1 MTALPDPVF
10 LTDLASPAAPG
21 PLELLR
27 VRFAAVPD
35 IRSAG
40 HVLHAIDEVL
50 IIALCSM
57 LSDNDAFTDMEQFAR
72 SQMPW
77 LRTFLPMPH
86 GPPSHD
92 VFRNVFMAIKPQAL
106 LLIMADWCGDLA
118 SRQIM
123 IDGKSLR
130 GTAATTTRHAMVH
143 VLRAWVHEAGISAGH
158 VVCPEKS
165 NELTALPQLL
175 AMLELKGTLVSI
187 DAMGTHP
194 DIATQIHEAG
204 GDCLLAL
211 KANQKGAMEAAVA
224 HFAQRDAAAGFD
236 AAAAACGLHSGN
248 VLGPGPLATGQSVIL
263 SHGRFEQRLCT
274 VLSDLDF
281 FHKSWKWAGLRS
293 IVRLIRTTHR
303 GGKGGN
309 KSGEPSVETH
319 YYLSSLAPDADLLA
333 ARIRAHWSVES
344 AHHVLDMSFGEDRCQ
359 VRDGT
364 AAHNLCILRET
375 SSKVLR
381 ELFPEKSI
389 RSKRKR
395 AALDAGFR
403 TDLLASISHNFRA

>member
-1 MTALPDPVF
+1 MTTLPDPVS
-10 LTDLASPAAPG
+10 LTDCASSAAPG

-106 LLIMADWCGDLA
+106 LLLMADWCGDL
-118 SRQIM
+118 SSLQIM
-123 IDGKSLR
+123 IDGKALR
-130 GTAATTTRHAMVH
+130 GTATATRQGMVH
-143 VLRAWVHEAGISAGH
+143 VLRAWVHEAGLSAGH
-158 VVCPEKS
+158 AVCSEKS
-165 NELTALPQLL
+165 NELNALPQLL

-194 DIATQIHEAG
+194 DIAAQIHQAG
-204 GDCLLAL
+204 GDYLLAL
-211 KANQKGAMEAAVA
+211 KANQKGAMDAVVA
-224 HFAQRDAAAGFD
+224 HFAELDAAAGYTAE
-236 AAAAACGLHSGN
+236 AATCGLHPGN
-248 VLGPGPLATGQSVIL
+248 VLGPGPLAPGHSVIL
-263 SHGRFEQRLCT
+263 SHGRYEQRLCT
-274 VLSDLDF
+274 VLGNLDF
-281 FHKSWKWAGLRS
+281 FHKSWKWPGLQSVIR
-293 IVRLIRTTHR
+293 IIRTTHR

-309 KSGEPSVETH
+309 QSGEPTVETH
-319 YYLSSLAPDADLLA
+319 YYLSSLPPDAEVLA
-333 ARIRAHWSVES
+333 TRIRAHWSVES
-344 AHHVLDMSFGEDRCQ
+344 AHHVLDLTFGEDHCQ
-359 VRDGT
+359 VRDRT

-381 ELFPEKSI
+381 DHLPKKSI

-395 AALDAGFR
+395 AALDPDFR
-403 TDLLASISHNFRA
+403 TGLLASISHNFRA

>member
-1 MTALPDPVF
+1 MTALPDPVS

-106 LLIMADWCGDLA
+106 LLLMADWCGDL
-118 SRQIM
+118 SSLQIM
-123 IDGKSLR
+123 IDGKALR
-130 GTAATTTRHAMVH
+130 GTATATRQGMVH
-143 VLRAWVHEAGISAGH
+143 VLRAWVHEAGLSAGH
-158 VVCPEKS
+158 AVCSEKS

-194 DIATQIHEAG
+194 DIAAQIHEAG
-204 GDCLLAL
+204 GGYLPAL
-211 KANQKGAMEAAVA
+211 KANQKGAMDAVVA
-224 HFAQRDAAAGFD
+224 HFAELDAAAGYTAE
-236 AAAAACGLHSGN
+236 AATCGLHPGN
-248 VLGPGPLATGQSVIL
+248 VPGPGPLAPGHSVHPL
-263 SHGRFEQRLCT
+263 PWPLRTAPLHRL
-274 VLSDLDF
+274 
-281 FHKSWKWAGLRS
+281 RQ
-293 IVRLIRTTHR
+293 
-303 GGKGGN
+303 
-309 KSGEPSVETH
+309 P
-319 YYLSSLAPDADLLA
+319 
-333 ARIRAHWSVES
+333 
-344 AHHVLDMSFGEDRCQ
+344 
-359 VRDGT
+359 
-364 AAHNLCILRET
+364 
-375 SSKVLR
+375 
-381 ELFPEKSI
+381 
-389 RSKRKR
+389 
-395 AALDAGFR
+395 
-403 TDLLASISHNFRA
+403 

>member
-1 MTALPDPVF
+1 MPRSPDSTP
-10 LTDLASPAAPG
+10 LAHSSSLPAATG

-40 HVLHAIDEVL
+40 HVLHSIDEVL

-106 LLIMADWCGDLA
+106 LLIMADWCGDL
-118 SRQIM
+118 SSLQIM
-123 IDGKSLR
+123 IDGKALR
-130 GTAATTTRHAMVH
+130 GTATATREGMVH
-143 VLRAWVHEAGISAGH
+143 VLRAWVHHAGLSAGH
-158 VVCPEKS
+158 AVCSEKS
-165 NELTALPQLL
+165 NELNALPQLL

-194 DIATQIHEAG
+194 DIAAQIHEAG
-204 GDCLLAL
+204 GDYLLAL
-211 KANQKGAMEAAVA
+211 KANQKTTLQAVTA
-224 HFAQRDAAAGFD
+224 HFAQQDAAAGYTAE
-236 AAAAACGLHSGN
+236 AATCGLHPGN
-248 VLGPGPLATGQSVIL
+248 VPGPGPLAPGHSVIL
-263 SHGRFEQRLCT
+263 SHGRYEQRLCT
-274 VLSDLDF
+274 VLGDLDF
-281 FHKSWKWAGLRS
+281 FHKSWKWAGLQS
-293 IVRLIRTTHR
+293 IIRIIRTTHR

-309 KSGEPSVETH
+309 KSGEPTVEIH
-319 YYLSSLAPDADLLA
+319 YYLSSLPPDAEVLA

-344 AHHVLDMSFGEDRCQ
+344 AHHVLDVTFGEDHCQ
-359 VRDGT
+359 VRDRT
-364 AAHNLCILRET
+364 AAHNLCLLRET

-381 ELFPEKSI
+381 DHLPKKSI

-395 AALDAGFR
+395 AALDPDFR